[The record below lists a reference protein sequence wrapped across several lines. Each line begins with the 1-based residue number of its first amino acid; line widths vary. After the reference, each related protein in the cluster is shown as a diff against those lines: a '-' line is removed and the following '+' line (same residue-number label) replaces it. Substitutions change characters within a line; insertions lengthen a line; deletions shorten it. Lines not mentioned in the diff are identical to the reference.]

1 MFSKEES
8 KKIRQEFWTN
18 FGKKYPRK
26 WLLYNTK
33 IKDLSLKFTFDT
45 KIAQVSIDIESP
57 DDFMRSYYFDKLISL
72 KNIIKTDYLPN
83 IVFDENYSLD
93 NGKIVSRIYVELDDN
108 VSIHNKN
115 TWERT
120 MDFLN
125 KKMNLL
131 ESFFIEYKDF
141 IED

>member
-108 VSIHNKN
+108 VSIHNKH